1 MIKQNYYKIG
11 GHCFAVE
18 AEESLLDEM
27 KDYEPFLVEK
37 PKQLVFAITI
47 NTASHLEFEYTEQTK
62 NIVNGVTSINGVN
75 EKGNDI
81 YIYYWK
87 EKNMFWLECD
97 KHYQKGVL
105 TITGVQKKIAL
116 DFALTIMYRYS
127 TLKLKTAA
135 IHASTVS
142 YKGVAYLFLGIS
154 GTGKSTH
161 SRLWLKHFEGTELI
175 NDDKPIIRI
184 MDNGE
189 VRVYGSPWSGK
200 TQCYRNVDYPVGA
213 MVKLNQAP
221 HNKIRR
227 LGKVEAYCYLL
238 QSIYGKRWNENVS
251 TPLHQLE
258 EKLVE
263 LVPMWH
269 LECLPDLEAAELCKE
284 TIVADD

>member
-1 MIKQNYYKIG
+1 MIKQNYYKVG

-18 AEESLLDEM
+18 ADESLLAEM
-27 KDYEPFLVEK
+27 IDYKPFLVEN
-37 PKQLVFAITI
+37 PEPLVFSITI
-47 NTASHLEFEYTEQTK
+47 NTADHLEIEYTEQNRT
-62 NIVNGVTSINGVN
+62 NYTSATSINGIDA
-75 EKGNDI
+75 KGNEI
-81 YIYYWK
+81 YEYHWQGQ
-87 EKNMFWLECD
+87 NMFWLISDE
-97 KHYQKGVL
+97 HYQKGTL
-105 TITGVQKKIAL
+105 TVTGIQLKISL

-142 YKGVAYLFLGIS
+142 YKGMAYLFLGIS

-161 SRLWLKHFEGTELI
+161 SRLWLKHFEGTELV

-200 TQCYRNVDYPVGA
+200 TPCYRNVDYPVGA

-227 LGKVEAYCYLL
+227 LGKVEAYFFMLH
-238 QSIYGKRWNENVS
+238 SIYGKRWNKTISN
-251 TPLHQLE
+251 PLHELE

-269 LECLPDLEAAELCKE
+269 LECLPDQEAAELCKR
-284 TIVADD
+284 TIVADN